1 MMVVGF
7 VFLYLVIVKKFEFL
21 LLILIGF
28 GVLLINIFLVGF
40 LEVGGL
46 LYYIYKIGIDMGVFL
61 LFIFMGVGVM
71 MDFSVFIVNL
81 CMLLFGVV
89 V

>member
-1 MMVVGF
+1 MGF
-7 VFLYLVIVKKFEFL
+7 GLLYLVIVKKFELLFL
-21 LLILIGF
+21 LFIGF
-28 GVLLINIFLVGF
+28 GVLFINIFIVGF

-46 LYYIYKIGIDMGVFL
+46 LYYIYKIGIDIGVFF

-71 MDFSVFIVNL
+71 IDFSVFIVNFK
-81 CMLLFGVV
+81 MLLFGVV